1 MKKGKTAKLNGFND
15 AKVTYGT
22 VDAKEFKSIYL
33 NIQSWV
39 TPKEDFTNWN
49 RIVSN
54 LHRNIKHTVHN
65 NLNNLLFTHNIIVDL
80 DLRISGMSYGKK
92 SFMNLEVTLFLKKE
106 MDFKDIELKESL
118 RKIAKEVYIE
128 DFKKNNYITFT
139 PSKKGKRL
147 LETNTD

>member
-65 NLNNLLFTHNIIVDL
+65 NLNNLLFLSFRFCYSIGNLCIIFQL
-80 DLRISGMSYGKK
+80 PNRP
-92 SFMNLEVTLFLKKE
+92 FEFQW
-106 MDFKDIELKESL
+106 
-118 RKIAKEVYIE
+118 
-128 DFKKNNYITFT
+128 KKNWICC
-139 PSKKGKRL
+139 
-147 LETNTD
+147 

>member
-1 MKKGKTAKLNGFND
+1 MKKGKTAKLIGFND

-39 TPKEDFTNWN
+39 TPKEDFENWN

-54 LHRNIKHTVHN
+54 LHRGIKHTVHN
-65 NLNNLLFTHNIIVDL
+65 NINGSLFTHNIIVDL
-80 DLRISGMSYGKK
+80 DLRTSGMSYGKK
-92 SFMNLEVTLFLKKE
+92 SFMNLEVTLFLKRE
-106 MDFKDIELKESL
+106 IDFKDIELKDSL
-118 RKIAKEVYIE
+118 KKITKEIYVE
-128 DFKKNNYITFT
+128 DFKKNNYLSFT
-139 PSKKGKRL
+139 VSKKGKKV